1 MSFEESIVSRFKE
14 LNGLL
19 GRNSRLA
26 VIIIKS
32 KVTFIKYLMDKI
44 NWVQVIIGFLSG
56 GAFGALIK
64 QFFDNRRNR
73 VQPIGR
79 AIEIKSFYDSIENK
93 LLNSQVILT
102 GSTQEYKFSKLYTGT
117 VKISNSGLHDYL
129 AFTFGITSPE
139 NVKFI
144 HIKPTT
150 TDRHHLVEIEELPTL
165 ENQINSFDITLK
177 PFNRKDNYTF
187 DILVTT
193 LNGDLTSEDIQ
204 ISSAHP
210 IKWVD
215 LVSTSKIILE
225 VARETV
231 IALGP
236 ISVGL
241 RR

>member
-1 MSFEESIVSRFKE
+1 
-14 LNGLL
+14 
-19 GRNSRLA
+19 
-26 VIIIKS
+26 
-32 KVTFIKYLMDKI
+32 MDKI
-44 NWVQVIIGFLSG
+44 NWFQVIIGFISG

-64 QFFDNRRNR
+64 QFFDNSRNR

-102 GSTQEYKFSKLYTGT
+102 GSTHEYKFSKLYTGT
-117 VKISNSGLHDYL
+117 VKIANTGLHDYP
-129 AFTFGITSPE
+129 AFRFGITSPE

-144 HIKPTT
+144 HIRPTT
-150 TDRHHLVEIEELPTL
+150 TDRHHLVDIEELPTL

-193 LNGDLTSEDIQ
+193 LNGDLISEDIQ

-225 VARETV
+225 VARET
-231 IALGP
+231 IIGLGP
-236 ISVGL
+236 ISIGL

>member
-1 MSFEESIVSRFKE
+1 ME
-14 LNGLL
+14 N
-19 GRNSRLA
+19 
-26 VIIIKS
+26 
-32 KVTFIKYLMDKI
+32 I
-44 NWVQVIIGFLSG
+44 NWIQLTIGFLSG

-73 VQPIGR
+73 IQPIGK
-79 AIEIKSFYDSIENK
+79 AIEVKSFYDSVENK

-117 VKISNSGLHDYL
+117 IKIVNTGHNDY
-129 AFTFGITSPE
+129 ATFTFGITCPE

-144 HIKPTT
+144 HIKPTSN
-150 TDRHHLVEIEELPTL
+150 DRHHLADIRDLPSL
-165 ENQINSFDITLK
+165 ENQINSFDIALT
-177 PFNRKDNYTF
+177 PFNRKDSYSF
-187 DILVTT
+187 DILVTSV
-193 LNGDLTSEDIQ
+193 NHDLTENDIK
-204 ISSAHP
+204 ISSSHP
-210 IKWVD
+210 IKWVE
-215 LVSTSKIILE
+215 LVSTSKILLE